1 MSTEALLEVEHLSGG
16 YGDLRAVWDVSL
28 AVHEGG
34 TTLLVGPNGAG
45 KTTTLRTI
53 AGLNKLLRGSIRFK
67 GDDITQLPAFARAR
81 RGIAYV
87 PEGKRVFTR
96 RTVEENLLLGGYSV
110 SHSRRRLSEL
120 MLDVWEMFPV
130 LRDRRSTRAGQL
142 SGGQQQ
148 MLAIGQALMSRPS
161 LLMLDEPSGGLSP
174 AAYGEVL
181 NAVKRL
187 HERSVGVLLVE
198 QAIAASLA
206 VADHVTVMDVGRLVF
221 AGEARGLSASEI
233 ISRAFVA
240 PARMDAEGRPTTDF
254 QS

>member
-1 MSTEALLEVEHLSGG
+1 
-16 YGDLRAVWDVSL
+16 
-28 AVHEGG
+28 
-34 TTLLVGPNGAG
+34 
-45 KTTTLRTI
+45 
-53 AGLNKLLRGSIRFK
+53 
-67 GDDITQLPAFARAR
+67 
-81 RGIAYV
+81 
-87 PEGKRVFTR
+87 
-96 RTVEENLLLGGYSV
+96 VEENLLLGGYSV

-174 AAYGEVL
+174 AAYGEVSH
-181 NAVKRL
+181 AVKRL

-233 ISRAFVA
+233 ISRAFAA
-240 PARMDAEGRPTTDF
+240 PARTDVEGRPTTDF